1 MLRNN
6 RPANSGDQGT
16 AELMEDGMKSR
27 ILILVAMVLASLS
40 FSACGKSGESTKV
53 PSSTTYTIGGTVSGL
68 PADAMGFR
76 GLELQNNGAD
86 TLVISGNGSFT
97 FATLVASGG
106 AYAVTVL
113 SQPHNPVTSTCVVT
127 NGSGTAGANVT
138 SVQVACT
145 TNAYTI
151 GGTVSGLSG
160 SGLVLQDNAG
170 DNLPVGANGS
180 FTFATSIASGGA
192 YSVTVL
198 TQPTNP
204 AQTCVVASGSGTATK
219 ANVTNVQVACATVST
234 TYTIGGTVSGLSGS
248 GLVLQDNGGD
258 NLPVSANG
266 SFTFATPIA
275 SGANYNVTVLTQPSN
290 PVQTCGV
297 TNGSGAATANVTSIL
312 VACSTTTTTYTI
324 GGTLSGL
331 NGTDVVLQD
340 NGGNNLTVTANGSFT
355 FSTPI
360 ASGSAYSVTVLTQ
373 PSNPTQTCT
382 VTDGSGTANA
392 NVTSVQVA
400 CVDGI
405 HNQWI
410 WVSGA
415 NVINQPGSYGTEGLS
430 SPSNVP
436 PGQSQGVGWRDT
448 SGNFWIYDVTFL
460 WRYSQ
465 SEWTWM
471 DGSSSTTWGIY
482 GTLGTP
488 SASNAPGSRQGAS
501 GWTDASGNLWLFG
514 GTGLGSDN
522 GDDSGVLNDLWE
534 YNTNTGYW
542 TWMAGSDLANAPGTY
557 GTQGTPAPSN
567 TPGARYFSTSTTDA
581 SGNFCLFGGLGQDA
595 NGMNGTLSD
604 LWEYSAGEWTWVSGS
619 NLAGQWPVYGTKGT
633 PDPSNFP
640 GARQWPAT
648 WIDASGNF
656 WLFGGLGPD
665 GGGGAFNDL
674 WEYNVTSKEWTWI
687 SGSNT
692 TAQPGIYG
700 TEGAAAPANVPGARE
715 YGASW
720 TDANGNLWLFGGF
733 GYDSV
738 GTYNILNDLWKF
750 TPSTGEWTWVSGANT
765 ADQQGTY
772 GALGSVNST
781 NVPGARQWPVAWTD
795 ASGNFWLFGGMGYG
809 KTGSSYGALN
819 DLWEYNP

>member
-204 AQTCVVASGSGTATK
+204 AQTCVVTSGSGTATK

-604 LWEYSAGEWTWVSGS
+604 LWEYSA
-619 NLAGQWPVYGTKGT
+619 
-633 PDPSNFP
+633 
-640 GARQWPAT
+640 
-648 WIDASGNF
+648 ASG
-656 WLFGGLGPD
+656 LG
-665 GGGGAFNDL
+665 
-674 WEYNVTSKEWTWI
+674 
-687 SGSNT
+687 
-692 TAQPGIYG
+692 
-700 TEGAAAPANVPGARE
+700 
-715 YGASW
+715 
-720 TDANGNLWLFGGF
+720 
-733 GYDSV
+733 
-738 GTYNILNDLWKF
+738 
-750 TPSTGEWTWVSGANT
+750 
-765 ADQQGTY
+765 
-772 GALGSVNST
+772 
-781 NVPGARQWPVAWTD
+781 
-795 ASGNFWLFGGMGYG
+795 
-809 KTGSSYGALN
+809 
-819 DLWEYNP
+819 